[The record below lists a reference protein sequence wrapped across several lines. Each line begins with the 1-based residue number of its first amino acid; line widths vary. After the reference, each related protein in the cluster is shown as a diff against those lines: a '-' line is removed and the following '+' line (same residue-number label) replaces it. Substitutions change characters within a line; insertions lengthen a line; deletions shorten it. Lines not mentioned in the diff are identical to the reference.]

1 MLTQEQAKQMACLH
15 APLASS
21 YASIAGANE
30 ATWAQHQFVGSVA
43 AKKEK
48 QAWEKLDG
56 YVVRAHY
63 RDRKNKRK

>member
-1 MLTQEQAKQMACLH
+1 MITQEQAKQMACLH

-30 ATWAQHQFVGSVA
+30 AKYAVDEYVSKVSA
-43 AKKEK
+43 EREK

-56 YVVRAHY
+56 FVRGLVGEGVSNA
-63 RDRKNKRK
+63 